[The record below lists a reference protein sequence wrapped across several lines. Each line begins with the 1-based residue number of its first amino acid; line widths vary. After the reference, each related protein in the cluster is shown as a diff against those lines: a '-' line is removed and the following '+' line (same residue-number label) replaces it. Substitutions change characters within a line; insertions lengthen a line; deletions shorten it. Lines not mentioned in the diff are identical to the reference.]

1 MQNSYSKE
9 EVTYAGFWVRLAA
22 YLIDSM
28 IVFLG
33 LLVVRLILSGVVS
46 AAKDTVLGGNL
57 LFQYN
62 LKDIVLYIL
71 EALYFI
77 LFTYYTGTTLGKKVM
92 NLKVVRA
99 DGEDKLSLFT
109 VIYRETI
116 GRFLCSFIAG
126 IGYLMVGIDSEKR
139 GLHDILCDTRVIYA
153 KKVKVYKKVTELNV
167 QPAVY
172 TVQPEEQKEEFP
184 PVHTAQ
190 TETQMT
196 VSEEPSEK
204 QNGFMPWDA
213 PYENRNT
220 VESNNEEIVPDHQ
233 EEVERDS

>member
-22 YLIDSM
+22 YLIDSL

-116 GRFLCSFIAG
+116 GRFLCSVIAG

-172 TVQPEEQKEEFP
+172 TVQAE
-184 PVHTAQ
+184 VQ
-190 TETQMT
+190 TT
-196 VSEEPSEK
+196 VSEENSEE
-204 QNGFMPWDA
+204 QNSYMPWDA
-213 PYENRNT
+213 PYENSNT
-220 VESNNEEIVPDHQ
+220 VEINNEEIVPDHQ